1 MIKMQVI
8 GNLGKDCVVNTVNGK
23 NVINFTVAHTEKY
36 KDSQGNNQEKTTW
49 VDCAY
54 WTDRTAVAPYLQKG
68 QQVYVE
74 GTPEVR
80 SFTRNDG
87 TAGASLSMRVRE
99 VQLLG
104 RKGDMLVAVIM
115 EMNLRMYARMFL
127 QVLMKQRTIFRSK
140 NSFSIFDA
148 PVYSGAFLFCRNR
161 LTRGIIRQVKAHI
174 PSAISPYLLQPSL
187 LLRKLNH
194 QLYSKFLQQDSNL
207 L

>member
-54 WTDRTAVAPYLQKG
+54 WTDRTALAPYLTRGK
-68 QQVYVE
+68 QVFVE
-74 GTPEVR
+74 GSPEVR

-87 TAGASLSMRVRE
+87 TNGATLSLRVRE

-104 RKGDMLVAVIM
+104 GR
-115 EMNLRMYARMFL
+115 ENNLGGG
-127 QVLMKQRTIFRSK
+127 
-140 NSFSIFDA
+140 A
-148 PVYSGAFLFCRNR
+148 PAYGQQESAPAPAYNNNGSNDVPASSGIGEPVDDLPF
-161 LTRGIIRQVKAHI
+161 
-174 PSAISPYLLQPSL
+174 
-187 LLRKLNH
+187 
-194 QLYSKFLQQDSNL
+194 
-207 L
+207 